1 VKTRIARTIVGVT
14 ALVVVI
20 LGIPFAIVLQSF
32 YESRATVELQRS
44 AAQAIAELAIPLRA
58 DEIATA
64 AREPDSPADF
74 SVYDARGDRLYG
86 SGPERVGA
94 ADASMLVVVSPI
106 TDRTTETVVGSVR
119 VSEPRSTIAGDA
131 RRAWALMALA
141 AAGGLLI
148 AFIVARREAARLAAP
163 ISELAARAERLGA
176 GEFDPSTVS
185 TGIPELDV
193 LGEAL
198 TVSGRRLEELVTRE
212 REFSANASH
221 QLRTPLTGLQVSLE
235 RGDLDAASAE
245 AARLSATV
253 DHMLALARDALP
265 TPDTIDIAPIIA
277 EISQR
282 WAPRFDESQRQLI
295 TTIEPE
301 LPGASVRRGS
311 IEQAVEVLLENALRH
326 GAGETR
332 LTARGAR
339 GGLVVQVDDDGP
351 GIDTNAVGTVFERH
365 EGAGTGIG
373 LTLARTLV
381 EADGGRLLLTDP
393 ERAEFRIVLAGIG
406 PSMIGEGPVTS
417 PR

>member
-1 VKTRIARTIVGVT
+1 MKTRIARTIVGVT
-14 ALVVVI
+14 ALVVVL

-44 AAQAIAELAIPLRA
+44 AAQVIAELAVPLRA
-58 DEIATA
+58 DEIADA
-64 AREPDSPADF
+64 ARESDTPADF
-74 SVYDARGDRLYG
+74 SVYDAQGARLYG
-86 SGPERVGA
+86 SGPERVDA
-94 ADASMLVVVSPI
+94 VDASMLVVVSPI
-106 TDRTTETVVGSVR
+106 TDRTTETIVGSVR

-131 RRAWALMALA
+131 RRAWALMAFA

-148 AFIVARREAARLAAP
+148 ALIVARREAARLAAP

-176 GEFDPSTVS
+176 GEFDPSPAS
-185 TGIPELDV
+185 TGIPELDI

-235 RGDLDAASAE
+235 RGDLHAASAE
-245 AARLSATV
+245 AARLSVTV

-265 TPDTIDIAPIIA
+265 TPDTIDVGPIIV

-282 WAPRFDESQRQLI
+282 WAPRFDESQRELVA
-295 TTIEPE
+295 TIESD

-332 LTARGAR
+332 LTARSAR

-351 GIDTNAVGTVFERH
+351 GIDPNAVVTVFERH

-393 ERAEFRIVLAGIG
+393 ERAEFRIILAGIG

>member
-1 VKTRIARTIVGVT
+1 MKTRIARTIVGVT

-20 LGIPFAIVLQSF
+20 LGVPFAIVLQNF

-44 AAQAIAELAIPLRA
+44 AAQSIAELAIPLRA
-58 DEIATA
+58 DEIADA

-74 SVYDARGDRLYG
+74 SVYDATGDRMYG
-86 SGPERVGA
+86 SGPQRVDA
-94 ADASMLVVVSPI
+94 ADAEMLVVVSPI
-106 TDRTTETVVGSVR
+106 TDRTTETIVGSVR
-119 VSEPRSTIAGDA
+119 VSEARSTIAGDA

-148 AFIVARREAARLAAP
+148 ALFVARREAARLAAP
-163 ISELAARAERLGA
+163 ISDLAARAARLGS
-176 GEFDPSTVS
+176 GEFEPPPAS
-185 TGIPELDV
+185 TGTPELDV
-193 LGEAL
+193 LAEAL
-198 TVSGRRLEELVTRE
+198 TVSGQRLEELVTRE

-235 RGDLDAASAE
+235 RGDLEAASAE

-265 TPDTIDIAPIIA
+265 TPDTIDIGPIID

-282 WAPRFDESQRQLI
+282 WAPRFDDSQRRLI
-295 TTIEPE
+295 ATIEPE
-301 LPGASVRRGS
+301 LPGASVRSGS
-311 IEQAVEVLLENALRH
+311 IEQAVDVLLDNSLRY
-326 GAGETR
+326 GAGDTR
-332 LTARGAR
+332 LTARAAR

-351 GIDTNAVGTVFERH
+351 GIDAQAAVTVFERH

-393 ERAEFRIVLAGIG
+393 ERAEFRIILADAESPLSG
-406 PSMIGEGPVTS
+406 STPVTS